1 MFASIHLSSIMA
13 ICAQVMEH
21 PLESKMTVF
30 SKGTSKGLIGMM
42 PAGGHILPS
51 STLGLKE
58 E

>member
-1 MFASIHLSSIMA
+1 
-13 ICAQVMEH
+13 MEH